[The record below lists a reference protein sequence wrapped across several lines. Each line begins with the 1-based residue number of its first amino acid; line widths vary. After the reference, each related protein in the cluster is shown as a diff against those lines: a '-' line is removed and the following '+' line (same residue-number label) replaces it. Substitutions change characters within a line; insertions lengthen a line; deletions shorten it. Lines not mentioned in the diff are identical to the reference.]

1 MNNDR
6 KKIIQKVT
14 FVGILVNIFL
24 SLAQIL
30 SGLFAHSQALIAD
43 GLHTLADLISD
54 FIVLFT
60 AHHAAKEADEDH
72 PYGHGRIETLSSIFL
87 GLALIGVALGMG
99 YRGIQSMIE
108 SSSTQI
114 ETYALFFALLAIVS
128 KEFLYQYTIRSARQ
142 IKSSLLESNAL
153 HHRSDVFS
161 SIVVVIGV
169 GAQVAGIRHMDALA
183 AIIVSIMISL
193 MGVHLIKKAFTELID
208 TSLDQQLVEK
218 IKQLILDM
226 DGVMAVHSLRSRSM
240 GGMGY
245 IDTEIRVNPH
255 LSVSEAHYISL
266 SIEQNVKKHFDEI
279 FDITVHVD
287 PVTATE
293 HEAILNLPRRSALL
307 FSLYSAWES
316 LENSDQIRNIHLH
329 YLTRQVEIDVILPLK
344 LGCNDECKLAQKI
357 EQAARNIPY
366 VGKINIYYAPQ

>member
-1 MNNDR
+1 MMTNDR
-6 KKIIQKVT
+6 QKIIQKVT
-14 FVGILVNIFL
+14 FAGILVNIFL
-24 SLAQIL
+24 SLVQIL
-30 SGLFAHSQALIAD
+30 SGLFAHSQALMAD

-60 AHHAAKEADEDH
+60 ARLSAMEADEDH
-72 PYGHGRIETLSSIFL
+72 PYGHGRFETLTSIFL
-87 GLALIGVALGMG
+87 GLALIAVALGMG
-99 YRGIQSMIE
+99 YRGIQSMAGPA
-108 SSSTQI
+108 TAQT
-114 ETYALFFALLAIVS
+114 ETYAILFALLAIFS
-128 KEFLYQYTIRSARQ
+128 KEFLYRYTIRNARQ
-142 IKSSLLESNAL
+142 LKSTLLESNAL

-169 GAQVAGIRHMDALA
+169 GAQVAGIEYMDALA

-208 TSLDQQLVEK
+208 TSLDRKLVEK
-218 IKQLILDM
+218 IKQLLLDT

-266 SIEQNVKKHFDEI
+266 SIERNVKKHFDQI

-287 PVTATE
+287 PVKETE
-293 HEAILNLPRRSALL
+293 HQAILNLPSRSELL

-316 LENSDQIRNIHLH
+316 LEDSDQIRNIHLH
-329 YLTRQVEIDVILPLK
+329 YLTSQVEIDVILPLD
-344 LGCNDECKLAQKI
+344 LGCNDEHKLAQRI
-357 EQAARNIPY
+357 YQRARNIPY
-366 VGKINIYYAPQ
+366 VGKINIYYAP